1 MEPQKKPLA
10 SSCRGYGHLGTR
22 NSEILRA
29 SQDANAIL
37 SIIMLAVFVLGLT
50 LLDPWSFGYEKGY
63 TLQIATYCNGEYDD
77 KPLELKTNRLAFFAK
92 QSCTSG
98 VAEVKWLP
106 FCRPQIARVCVCMCV
121 KGPLVKAGKGSGCQA
136 FSCPHLDFS
145 GHPLTFPH
153 QWHFN
158 PELCPES
165 ATEHAPHISF

>member
-1 MEPQKKPLA
+1 MWDCLEIIRTYSIYGTPKKPLA

-92 QSCTSG
+92 PSCTSG
-98 VAEVKWLP
+98 VAEVK
-106 FCRPQIARVCVCMCV
+106 
-121 KGPLVKAGKGSGCQA
+121 
-136 FSCPHLDFS
+136 
-145 GHPLTFPH
+145 
-153 QWHFN
+153 
-158 PELCPES
+158 
-165 ATEHAPHISF
+165 